1 LEVNFAKRC
10 RSVEEEEEEEEEE
23 EVGR

>member
-23 EVGR
+23 VGR